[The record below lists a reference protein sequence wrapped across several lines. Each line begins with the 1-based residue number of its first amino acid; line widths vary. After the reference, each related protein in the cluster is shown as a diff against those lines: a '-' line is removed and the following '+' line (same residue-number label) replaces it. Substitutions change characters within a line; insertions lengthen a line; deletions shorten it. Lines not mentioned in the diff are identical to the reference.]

1 MEAFT
6 YSCPTEVIFGR
17 NTEKETSTYIRKNG
31 GSRVLIV
38 YGGGSI
44 LRSGLFAKVCKILEA
59 DGIVYEAFGGA
70 KPNPTLKHARDG
82 IAKALAFHADFI
94 LGIGGGSAI
103 DTAKAIAIGAA
114 NPDTDI
120 WEFWT
125 KKKTVEQ
132 ALPTGTILTIPAAG
146 SETSTSSVLTNED
159 DGHKRGLNTDWNRP
173 RFAIM
178 NPELTFTLPAYQVAC
193 GVTDIMMHTLDRYF
207 NPLENELTDA
217 IAEALLRTVITKGA
231 EAVKDPHRY
240 DAMSE
245 LMWAGSL
252 SHNGLTGLGGIRD
265 FSAHQFGHELSAMFD
280 TAHGAS
286 LSTIWGFWAR
296 HALPSKPSRFARY
309 ARNVWGLTGTDETE
323 LGLAGISATEQ
334 YFRSIGMPT
343 CFSENADVGIQVEEV
358 LRKLAHS
365 CSNEGT
371 RTIGSFCILD
381 EEGMYQ
387 VLKAANI

>member
-1 MEAFT
+1 MEAFH

-17 NTEKETSTYIRKNG
+17 NTEHEASTYIRKYN
-31 GSRVLIV
+31 GSRILIV

-44 LRSGLFAKVCKILEA
+44 IRSGLLSKVCDLLEA
-59 DGIVYEAFGGA
+59 DGMVYETFGGA
-70 KPNPTLKHARDG
+70 KTHPTLKHARDG
-82 IAKALAFHADFI
+82 VEKALSLHADFI

-114 NPDTDI
+114 SPDTDL
-120 WEFWT
+120 WDFWT
-125 KKKTVEQ
+125 KKQAVEK
-132 ALPTGTILTIPAAG
+132 ALPTGVILTIPAAG

-159 DGHKRGLNTDWNRP
+159 DGHKRGVNTDFNRP
-173 RFAIM
+173 KFAIM
-178 NPELTFTLPAYQVAC
+178 NPELTYTLPVYQIAC
-193 GVTDIMMHTLDRYF
+193 GITDIMMHTLDRYF
-207 NPLENELTDA
+207 NPAENELTDS
-217 IAEALLRTVITKGA
+217 IAEALLRTVIAKGTD
-231 EAVKDPHRY
+231 AVKNPRSY
-240 DAMSE
+240 EAMSE
-245 LMWAGSL
+245 RLWAGSL

-296 HALPSKPSRFARY
+296 HAMPFKPSRFARY
-309 ARNVWGLTGTDETE
+309 ARNVWGLAGADESE
-323 LGLAGISATEQ
+323 LGLVGIRATEN
-334 YFRSIGMPT
+334 YFKSIGMPT
-343 CFSENADVGIQVEEV
+343 CFSENTDVGIQSEEV

-371 RTIGSFCILD
+371 RTIGSFCVLD

-387 VLKAANI
+387 VFQAANI